1 MSLDPPYSTGI
12 FETIVGVHFG
22 EGLAVEF
29 DVREQDNSHIT
40 LVDGIPNFSKLF
52 FRFGFRVPKATLDAA
67 YNSWVRPTDNVAT
80 RV

>member
-40 LVDGIPNFSKLF
+40 LVDGIPNFSKAVLS
-52 FRFGFRVPKATLDAA
+52 FGFACRSNVGRRVQQLGTS
-67 YNSWVRPTDNVAT
+67 YRHVAT